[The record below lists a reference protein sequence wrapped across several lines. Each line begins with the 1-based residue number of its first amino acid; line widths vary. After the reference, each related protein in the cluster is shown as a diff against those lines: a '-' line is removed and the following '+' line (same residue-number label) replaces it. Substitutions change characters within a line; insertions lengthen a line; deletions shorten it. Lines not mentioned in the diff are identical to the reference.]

1 MLLTTTLTTVRTLL
15 GLGIGVFSAVG
26 ADAIAAEN
34 VPPVAPPLAM
44 TNNVTVT
51 STAGEARD
59 PLTTPVAVHVVN
71 QAQAE
76 SNRGP
81 WIGESLNQLP
91 GVYQA
96 RLRGVVDVPTIR
108 MPQSFKNHYL
118 FLQDGV
124 PLQSTVMFNSKALL
138 YSAATTSP
146 GGIEVL
152 KGPGTALYGSDAMAA
167 VIDVHSRAPQSEP
180 GKQARLAGGM
190 YGGRSLRAEVTG
202 AITDQQQASVAVGYD
217 GENGWRDHSAWDRL
231 QGLARHRLVIGDAII
246 DTSLL
251 VTGFRSEMTGQLS
264 PTIYANNPEDDGLAP
279 AVPLDDATDDA
290 TYVRLASAIRA
301 PLADD
306 VWLEVTPYVRAIN
319 NTYLEV
325 FNPATTPQDRDQTAS
340 AGSLNRLRL
349 RPWHDGELLIGT
361 DVEWTRL
368 DFTVDQSRPTAVVG
382 GFTSYQGPH
391 YDFAVDHL
399 TVTPWMQLTQRLG
412 QRWIVDLG
420 LRFDWARYDYDE
432 HLGPTSDP
440 QDLVWRPPDRV
451 DTFHQLSPK
460 VGATFLLTPGQ
471 ALFARYAHGFRLP
484 AADALYVL
492 GNGQQAFEL
501 DPEQLDA
508 YEVGWKGRTPT
519 VTWEVDAYWSDST
532 DGIVERVA
540 TPGGTISTNGG
551 RRWYRG
557 IEIGG
562 TWQIIAPLDLG
573 VAYAHTWHR
582 IVRYRSDGDS
592 PQDGQVPAKAPA
604 DLANLRLGVEPLSN
618 VRLEA
623 ELQWLG
629 RWWMDDLNTARTP
642 SEWLFNVRGV
652 WAITRQWS
660 VDATVV
666 NLFNEAYASTAERLS
681 FGDRYRP
688 GQPFTASVGVT
699 WGY

>member
-1 MLLTTTLTTVRTLL
+1 MRAAVRTCL
-15 GLGIGVFSAVG
+15 GLATGVLSVVA
-26 ADAIAAEN
+26 AD
-34 VPPVAPPLAM
+34 VPPSPE
-44 TNNVTVT
+44 TVTVT

-59 PLTTPVAVHVVN
+59 PLTTPVAVHVVD

-81 WIGESLNQLP
+81 WIGDPLNQVP

-167 VIDVHSRAPQSEP
+167 VIDVHSRAPQTGP
-180 GKQARLAGGM
+180 GMEARLAGGM
-190 YGGRSLRAEVTG
+190 HGARSLRAEVTG
-202 AITDQQQASVAVGYD
+202 AISDQQQAGVALGYD
-217 GENGWRDHSAWDRL
+217 GEDGWRDHSAWDRL
-231 QGLARHRLVIGDAII
+231 QGIARHRWLIGEATI

-264 PTIYANNPEDDGLAP
+264 PTVYENDPEDDGLAP

-301 PLADD
+301 PLAED
-306 VWLEVTPYVRAIN
+306 VWLEVTPYLRAID

-325 FNPATTPQDRDQTAS
+325 FNPATTPQDREKTAS

-349 RPWHDGELLIGT
+349 RPWRDGELLIGT

-391 YDFAVDHL
+391 YDFTVDHL
-399 TVTPWMQLTQRLG
+399 TVAPWLQLTQRLG
-412 QRWIVDLG
+412 QRWLVDLG

-460 VGATFLLTPGQ
+460 AGATFLLTPEQ

-492 GNGQQAFEL
+492 GNGQQAFAL
-501 DPEQLDA
+501 DPEQVDA
-508 YEVGWKGRTPT
+508 YEVGWKARTPD
-519 VTWEVDAYWSDST
+519 VTWEVDAYWTDAT
-532 DGIVERVA
+532 DGIVERVV

-557 IEIGG
+557 IEVGG
-562 TWQIIAPLDLG
+562 TWQIIAPLDVG
-573 VAYAHTWHR
+573 VAYSHTWHH
-582 IVRYRSDGDS
+582 IVRYRSDGGS
-592 PQDGQVPAKAPA
+592 PQDDQVPAKAPA
-604 DLANLRLGVEPLSN
+604 DLANLRLGIEPLGN

-629 RWWMDDLNTARTP
+629 RWWMDDANTARTP
-642 SEWLFNVRGV
+642 DEWLLHLRGV
-652 WAITRQWS
+652 WGLTRHWS
-660 VDATVV
+660 FDAAVV
-666 NLFNEAYASTAERLS
+666 NLFDNTYAATAERFA

-688 GQPFTASVGVT
+688 GQPFTASLGVT
-699 WGY
+699 WAY

>member
-1 MLLTTTLTTVRTLL
+1 MHTVTRTLL
-15 GLGIGVFSAVG
+15 GLTCGTLSAL
-26 ADAIAAEN
+26 AEDLPAP
-34 VPPVAPPLAM
+34 VSPPAPPDQLS
-44 TNNVTVT
+44 VT

-59 PLTTPVAVHVVN
+59 PLTTPVAVHVVD
-71 QAQAE
+71 QVQAE
-76 SNRGP
+76 SNRSP
-81 WIGESLNQLP
+81 WIGDSLNQLP

-108 MPQSFKNHYL
+108 MPLSFKNHYL

-138 YSAATTSP
+138 YSTATTSP

-167 VIDVHSRAPQSEP
+167 VIDVHSRPLQQER
-180 GKQARLAGGM
+180 GVQARLGGGM
-190 YGGRSLRAEVTG
+190 YGGRSARAEVTG
-202 AITDQQQASVAVGYD
+202 AVGERQQASVAIGYD
-217 GENGWRDHSAWDRL
+217 GEDGWRDHSAWDRL
-231 QGLARHRLVIGDAII
+231 QGLARHRLLLGQTTI

-264 PTIYANNPEDDGLAP
+264 PLVYANTPEDDGLAP

-290 TYVRLASAIRA
+290 TYLRLASAIRA
-301 PLADD
+301 PLADEM
-306 VWLEVTPYVRAIN
+306 WLEVTPYVRAID

-325 FNPATTPQDRDQTAS
+325 FNPATTPQDREKTAS

-382 GFTSYQGPH
+382 GFTSYQGAH
-391 YDFAVDHL
+391 YDFTVDHL
-399 TVTPWMQLTQRLG
+399 TVAPWMQLTQRLG

-460 VGATFLLTPGQ
+460 AGVTFLLTPEQ

-492 GNGQQAFEL
+492 GNGQQAFVL
-501 DPEQLDA
+501 DPEQVDA
-508 YEVGWKGRTPT
+508 YEIGWKGRVDRRTG
-519 VTWEVDAYWSDST
+519 WELNAYWSDAT
-532 DGIVERVA
+532 DGIVEDVVTA
-540 TPGGTISTNGG
+540 GGTISTNGG

-557 IEIGG
+557 IEVGG
-562 TWQIIAPLDLG
+562 SYAVNDL
-573 VAYAHTWHR
+573 VDVTLAYAHTWHH
-582 IVRYRSDGDS
+582 IVRYRSDGPS
-592 PQDGQVPAKAPA
+592 IQDGQEPAKAPA
-604 DLANLRLGVEPLSN
+604 NLANLRLGIEPLSN

-629 RWWMDDLNTARTP
+629 RWWMDDANTAHTP
-642 SEWLFNVRGV
+642 DEWLLHLRGV
-652 WAITRQWS
+652 WAISRQWS
-660 VDATVV
+660 LDLAVV
-666 NLFNEAYASTAERLS
+666 NLFDEAYAATAERFS
-681 FGDRYRP
+681 YGDRYRP
-688 GQPFTASVGVT
+688 GQPFTASAGVT
-699 WGY
+699 WAY

>member
-1 MLLTTTLTTVRTLL
+1 MRTLVGTL
-15 GLGIGVFSAVG
+15 SGLAFIG
-26 ADAIAAEN
+26 IAAGAEDPAP
-34 VPPVAPPLAM
+34 VPEQV
-44 TNNVTVT
+44 VIT

-59 PLTTPVAVHVVN
+59 PLTTPVAVHVVD
-71 QAQAE
+71 QAQAAG
-76 SNRGP
+76 NTGP

-96 RLRGVVDVPTIR
+96 RLRGVVEVPTIR

-124 PLQSTVMFNSKALL
+124 PLQSTVMYNAKALL
-138 YSAATTSP
+138 YSSATTSP

-152 KGPGTALYGSDAMAA
+152 KGPGSALYGSDAFSG
-167 VIDVHSRAPQSEP
+167 VVDVHSRPLSAMPDLE
-180 GKQARLAGGM
+180 ARIGGGM
-190 YGGRSLRAEVTG
+190 FGGRSLRVEGGGTLSD
-202 AITDQQQASVAVGYD
+202 TQQVGVAFGYD
-217 GENGWRDHSAWDRL
+217 GEDGWRDHSAWDRV
-231 QGLARHRLVIGDAII
+231 QGLARHRWLVGAATI

-251 VTGFRSEMTGQLS
+251 ITGFRSQMTGQLA
-264 PTIYANNPEDDGLAP
+264 PAVYADEPEDDGLAP

-301 PLADD
+301 PLGDD
-306 VWLEVTPYVRAIN
+306 VWLEVTPYLRAID

-325 FNPATTPQDRDQTAS
+325 FNPATTPEDREKTAS
-340 AGSLNRLRL
+340 AGSLNRLRVT
-349 RPWHDGELLIGT
+349 PWQGGELIIGG

-382 GFTSYQGPH
+382 GFTSYQGAH
-391 YDFAVDHL
+391 YDFTVDHL
-399 TVTPWMQLTQRLG
+399 TLAPWAQLTQRLG
-412 QRWIVDLG
+412 ARWIVDAG

-451 DTFHQLSPK
+451 DLFHQLSPK
-460 VGATFLLTPGQ
+460 AGATFLLTPEQ

-501 DPEQLDA
+501 DPEQVDA

-519 VTWEVDAYWSDST
+519 LTWEVDAYWSDAY
-532 DGIVERVA
+532 DGIVEDVA
-540 TPGGTISTNGG
+540 TPGGIINTNGG

-557 IEIGG
+557 VEAGG
-562 TWQIIAPLDLG
+562 TWQVVDALDVG
-573 VAYAHTWHR
+573 VSYARTWHH

-592 PQDGQVPAKAPA
+592 PQDGNEPAKAPR
-604 DLANLRLGVEPLSN
+604 DLANLRVGVRPHAQ

-623 ELQWLG
+623 EVQWLG
-629 RWWMDDLNTARTP
+629 SWWMDDLNTKRTP
-642 SEWLFNVRGV
+642 DEWLIGLRGIWRIDAH
-652 WAITRQWS
+652 WAI
-660 VDATVV
+660 DAVV
-666 NLFNEAYASTAERLS
+666 ANLFDNAYAATAERFS
-681 FGDRYRP
+681 YGDRYRP
-688 GQPFTASVGVT
+688 GQPFTASAGVS
-699 WGY
+699 WRY

>member
-1 MLLTTTLTTVRTLL
+1 LHLKTYSSSTMSRVLVLNWCL
-15 GLGIGVFSAVG
+15 GLGALSQVA
-26 ADAIAAEN
+26 AAEGDQAEADQ
-34 VPPVAPPLAM
+34 VV
-44 TNNVTVT
+44 VT

-59 PLTTPVAVHVVN
+59 PLTTPVAVHVVD
-71 QAQAE
+71 QTQAE

-81 WIGESLNQLP
+81 WIGDSLNQVP
-91 GVYQA
+91 GVYQT

-167 VIDVHSRAPQSEP
+167 VIDVHSRAPRADP
-180 GKQARLAGGM
+180 GVQARLGGGM
-190 YGGRSLRAEVTG
+190 YGGRSLRTEVTG
-202 AITDQQQASVAVGYD
+202 AITDQQQASVAIGYD
-217 GENGWRDHSAWDRL
+217 GEDGWRDHSAWDRL
-231 QGLARHRLVIGDAII
+231 QGIARHRLLLGDAII

-264 PTIYANNPEDDGLAP
+264 PTVYENDPEDDGLAP
-279 AVPLDDATDDA
+279 AVPLDEATDDA
-290 TYVRLASAIRA
+290 TYIRLASAIRA
-301 PLADD
+301 PLGQE
-306 VWLEVTPYVRAIN
+306 VWLEVTPYLRAID

-325 FNPATTPQDRDQTAS
+325 FNPATTPQDREKTAS

-349 RPWHDGELLIGT
+349 RPWQDGELLIGT

-382 GFTSYQGPH
+382 GFNSYQGPH
-391 YDFAVDHL
+391 YDFTVDHL
-399 TVTPWMQLTQRLG
+399 TVAPWLQLTQRFG
-412 QRWIVDLG
+412 RRWIVDLG

-440 QDLVWRPPDRV
+440 QDLVWRPPDSV

-460 VGATFLLTPGQ
+460 AGVTYLLTPEQ

-492 GNGQQAFEL
+492 GNGQQAFAL
-501 DPEQLDA
+501 DPEQVDA
-508 YEVGWKGRTPT
+508 YEIGWKGRTAELS
-519 VTWEVDAYWSDST
+519 WEIDAYWSDAY
-532 DGIVERVA
+532 DGIVEDVV

-557 IEIGG
+557 IEVGG
-562 TWQIIAPLDLG
+562 TWQIIAPVDIG
-573 VAYAHTWHR
+573 VAYAHTWHH

-604 DLANLRLGVEPLSN
+604 NLANLRLGVEPLSN

-642 SEWLFNVRGV
+642 DEWLFGVRV
-652 WAITRQWS
+652 AWYIDRHWMI
-660 VDATVV
+660 DAAVV
-666 NLFNEAYASTAERLS
+666 NLFDNAYAATAERFA

-688 GQPFTASVGVT
+688 GQPFTASAGVT
-699 WGY
+699 WRY